1 MIDMIL
7 FGVFPY
13 VAVALAV
20 AVGIYRYC
28 FDRYSYSSQ
37 SSQFLESRALFW
49 GSVPWHYAILLVL
62 LAHLLAFLFPSAW
75 GALLGAPG
83 RLYLLEVTGMAL
95 GVVSTISMLVLILR
109 RVGNARVSAVTT
121 TVDWILLVALLIQV
135 ATGIFIAITMRWGGF
150 WYLHTVS
157 PWLWSLVSFSP
168 KIQYLASMPF
178 VVKLHAVNAFFLV
191 ALFPFSRLVHVVSIP
206 LAYISRPYQLV
217 VWYRQR
223 NQV

>member
-157 PWLWSLVSFSP
+157 PWLW
-168 KIQYLASMPF
+168 
-178 VVKLHAVNAFFLV
+178 
-191 ALFPFSRLVHVVSIP
+191 
-206 LAYISRPYQLV
+206 
-217 VWYRQR
+217 
-223 NQV
+223 